1 MLKFEVFCL
10 LVTVFCVIQL
20 SIALPVRQEA
30 DGNELVDEI
39 IFKLKQLK
47 QQNEGEYFRSVVT
60 RNFGKGNTKIAQ
72 AKKIGNDAD
81 RRALLYNYFTHGLN
95 GNKME
100 VSKRNFDEIDRL
112 GSWNDFDKRNFDEID
127 RFGLGEF

>member
-1 MLKFEVFCL
+1 MSYFLILIL
-10 LVTVFCVIQL
+10 L
-20 SIALPVRQEA
+20 R
-30 DGNELVDEI
+30 
-39 IFKLKQLK
+39 
-47 QQNEGEYFRSVVT
+47 
-60 RNFGKGNTKIAQ
+60 NTKIAQ
-72 AKKIGNDAD
+72 AKKTGNDAD

-127 RFGLGEF
+127 RYGLGEF